1 MSICIL
7 NNHRTK
13 VVWDVYI
20 KYDVNHIA
28 DKKVFFA
35 GFKLHQS
42 NKLPACMG
50 KTSLNPSNFS

>member
-35 GFKLHQS
+35 GFTLLQS
-42 NKLPACMG
+42 NKQHACMG